1 MRVGVA
7 MHVGFNFSF
16 ANFITLTAKLRLK
29 FCSGHGIHP
38 PCKGKFYAR
47 VPARVNGR
55 PYSRRK
61 AGRAGENNMVQ
72 DSTIAQASSED
83 DERAKVRRAQKVLE
97 RSSTSVGQVCLI
109 ILTLLAVL
117 YTLFFAAAII
127 LPFVLAMVLALVL
140 GPAMRLL
147 TRRLRIPQMIAAL
160 LLIVALFSV
169 VGAMGYALAV
179 PASGWIAKAPQS
191 LPALVDKLR
200 FLEKPI
206 RLMQHGVQQLQNLMS
221 QSDDQPAAQNAPP
234 PGQAAPQSSDV
245 GGSIVN
251 IGSSVLQGG
260 RAFLG
265 EGFTLMLLLFFFLG
279 SSDSLLR
286 RFVEILPHFDEKRRA
301 VSIVTEI
308 EDNISRYLLT
318 ITLMN
323 ALVGLFA
330 GLAVWLLG
338 MPDPLLFGTLAFLL
352 NYIPIIGP
360 VTGMVIFFFV
370 GVFTFASIWQAL
382 LPAAVYLGIHV
393 LEGETIT
400 PMLLA
405 RRFTLNPVMVISSLM
420 FWDWL
425 WGIPGALLS
434 MPLLAVTKIVCDHI
448 EWLMPLGHLLGG
460 TSAKSKAD

>member
-1 MRVGVA
+1 
-7 MHVGFNFSF
+7 
-16 ANFITLTAKLRLK
+16 
-29 FCSGHGIHP
+29 
-38 PCKGKFYAR
+38 
-47 VPARVNGR
+47 
-55 PYSRRK
+55 
-61 AGRAGENNMVQ
+61 
-72 DSTIAQASSED
+72 
-83 DERAKVRRAQKVLE
+83 
-97 RSSTSVGQVCLI
+97 
-109 ILTLLAVL
+109 
-117 YTLFFAAAII
+117 
-127 LPFVLAMVLALVL
+127 
-140 GPAMRLL
+140 
-147 TRRLRIPQMIAAL
+147 
-160 LLIVALFSV
+160 
-169 VGAMGYALAV
+169 
-179 PASGWIAKAPQS
+179 
-191 LPALVDKLR
+191 
-200 FLEKPI
+200 
-206 RLMQHGVQQLQNLMS
+206 
-221 QSDDQPAAQNAPP
+221 
-234 PGQAAPQSSDV
+234 
-245 GGSIVN
+245 
-251 IGSSVLQGG
+251 
-260 RAFLG
+260 
-265 EGFTLMLLLFFFLG
+265 
-279 SSDSLLR
+279 
-286 RFVEILPHFDEKRRA
+286 
-301 VSIVTEI
+301 VTEI
-308 EDNISRYLLT
+308 ENNISRYLLT

-382 LPAAVYLGIHV
+382 LPAAIYLGIHV

>member
-1 MRVGVA
+1 
-7 MHVGFNFSF
+7 
-16 ANFITLTAKLRLK
+16 
-29 FCSGHGIHP
+29 
-38 PCKGKFYAR
+38 
-47 VPARVNGR
+47 
-55 PYSRRK
+55 
-61 AGRAGENNMVQ
+61 MVQ
-72 DSTIAQASSED
+72 DLTIAQASSEEE
-83 DERAKVRRAQKVLE
+83 ERTKVRRAQKVLE
-97 RSSTSVGQVCLI
+97 RSSTSIGQVCLI
-109 ILTLLAVL
+109 TLTVLAVL

-127 LPFVLAMVLALVL
+127 LPFVLALVLALVL

-147 TRRLRIPQMIAAL
+147 NRRLRIPRMIAAL

-169 VGAMGYALAV
+169 VGAMGYALSV

-206 RLMQHGVQQLQNLMS
+206 RLVQHGVQQLQNLMS
-221 QSDDQPAAQNAPP
+221 QSGDQPVTENAPP
-234 PGQAAPQSSDV
+234 PGPAAPQSSGV
-245 GGSIVN
+245 GGSLMG

-265 EGFTLMLLLFFFLG
+265 EGFTLMLLLFFFLA
-279 SSDSLLR
+279 SSDTLLR

-382 LPAAVYLGIHV
+382 LPAAIYLGIHV

-460 TSAKSKAD
+460 TSARSKAD

>member
-1 MRVGVA
+1 
-7 MHVGFNFSF
+7 
-16 ANFITLTAKLRLK
+16 
-29 FCSGHGIHP
+29 
-38 PCKGKFYAR
+38 
-47 VPARVNGR
+47 
-55 PYSRRK
+55 
-61 AGRAGENNMVQ
+61 MVQ
-72 DSTIAQASSED
+72 DSTIAQASSEEE
-83 DERAKVRRAQKVLE
+83 ERTKVRRAQKVLE
-97 RSSTSVGQVCLI
+97 RSSTSIGQVCLI
-109 ILTLLAVL
+109 TLTVLAVL

-127 LPFVLAMVLALVL
+127 LPFVLALVLALVL

-147 TRRLRIPQMIAAL
+147 NRRLRIPRMIAAL

-169 VGAMGYALAV
+169 VGAMGYALSV

-206 RLMQHGVQQLQNLMS
+206 RLVQHGVQQLQNLMS
-221 QSDDQPAAQNAPP
+221 QSGDQPATENAPP
-234 PGQAAPQSSDV
+234 PGPAAPQSSGV
-245 GGSIVN
+245 GGSLMG

-265 EGFTLMLLLFFFLG
+265 EGFTLMLLLFFFLA
-279 SSDSLLR
+279 SSDTLLR

-382 LPAAVYLGIHV
+382 LPAAIYLGIHV

-460 TSAKSKAD
+460 TSARSKAD

>member
-1 MRVGVA
+1 
-7 MHVGFNFSF
+7 
-16 ANFITLTAKLRLK
+16 
-29 FCSGHGIHP
+29 
-38 PCKGKFYAR
+38 
-47 VPARVNGR
+47 
-55 PYSRRK
+55 
-61 AGRAGENNMVQ
+61 MVQ
-72 DSTIAQASSED
+72 GSTIAQASSED
-83 DERAKVRRAQKVLE
+83 EERAKVRRAQMVLE

-147 TRRLRIPQMIAAL
+147 NCRLRIPQMIAAL

-169 VGAMGYALAV
+169 VGAMGYALSV

-206 RLMQHGVQQLQNLMS
+206 HLMQHGVQQLQNLMS
-221 QSDDQPAAQNAPP
+221 QSGDQPSAQTAST
-234 PGQAAPQSSDV
+234 PGPTAPQSSEV
-245 GGSIVN
+245 GGSLMG

-308 EDNISRYLLT
+308 ENNISRYLLT

-382 LPAAVYLGIHV
+382 LPAAIYLGIHV

>member
-1 MRVGVA
+1 
-7 MHVGFNFSF
+7 
-16 ANFITLTAKLRLK
+16 
-29 FCSGHGIHP
+29 
-38 PCKGKFYAR
+38 
-47 VPARVNGR
+47 
-55 PYSRRK
+55 
-61 AGRAGENNMVQ
+61 MVQ
-72 DSTIAQASSED
+72 DSTIAQASSEEE
-83 DERAKVRRAQKVLE
+83 ERTKVRRAQRVLE
-97 RSSTSVGQVCLI
+97 RSSTSIGQVCLI
-109 ILTLLAVL
+109 TLTVLAVL

-127 LPFVLAMVLALVL
+127 LPFVLALVLALVL

-147 TRRLRIPQMIAAL
+147 NRRLRIPRMIAAL

-169 VGAMGYALAV
+169 VGAMGYALSV

-200 FLEKPI
+200 FLERPI
-206 RLMQHGVQQLQNLMS
+206 QLMQHGVQQLQNLMS
-221 QSDDQPAAQNAPP
+221 QSGDQPDAQNAPR
-234 PGQAAPQSSDV
+234 PGPAAPQSSNV
-245 GGSIVN
+245 GGSLMG

-265 EGFTLMLLLFFFLG
+265 EGFTLMLLLFFFLA
-279 SSDSLLR
+279 SSDALLR
-286 RFVEILPHFDEKRRA
+286 RFIEILPHLDEKRRA

-308 EDNISRYLLT
+308 ENNISRYLLT

-370 GVFTFASIWQAL
+370 GVFTFPSIWQAFI
-382 LPAAVYLGIHV
+382 PAGIYLGIHV

-405 RRFTLNPVMVISSLM
+405 SRFTLNPVMVISSLM

-460 TSAKSKAD
+460 TSARSKAD

>member
-1 MRVGVA
+1 
-7 MHVGFNFSF
+7 
-16 ANFITLTAKLRLK
+16 
-29 FCSGHGIHP
+29 
-38 PCKGKFYAR
+38 
-47 VPARVNGR
+47 
-55 PYSRRK
+55 
-61 AGRAGENNMVQ
+61 
-72 DSTIAQASSED
+72 
-83 DERAKVRRAQKVLE
+83 
-97 RSSTSVGQVCLI
+97 
-109 ILTLLAVL
+109 
-117 YTLFFAAAII
+117 
-127 LPFVLAMVLALVL
+127 
-140 GPAMRLL
+140 
-147 TRRLRIPQMIAAL
+147 MIAAL

-169 VGAMGYALAV
+169 VGAMGYALSV

-200 FLEKPI
+200 FLERPI
-206 RLMQHGVQQLQNLMS
+206 QLMQHGVQQLQNLMS
-221 QSDDQPAAQNAPP
+221 QSGDQPDAQNAPR
-234 PGQAAPQSSDV
+234 PGPAAPQSSNV
-245 GGSIVN
+245 GGSLMG

-265 EGFTLMLLLFFFLG
+265 EGFTLMLLLFFFLA
-279 SSDSLLR
+279 SSDTLLR
-286 RFVEILPHFDEKRRA
+286 RFIEILPHLDEKRRA

-308 EDNISRYLLT
+308 ENNISSYLLT

-323 ALVGLFA
+323 ALVGMFA

-370 GVFTFASIWQAL
+370 GVFTFPSIWQAFI
-382 LPAAVYLGIHV
+382 PAGIYLGIHV

-405 RRFTLNPVMVISSLM
+405 SRFTLNPVMVISSLM

-460 TSAKSKAD
+460 SSAKSKAD

>member
-1 MRVGVA
+1 MA
-7 MHVGFNFSF
+7 FM
-16 ANFITLTAKLRLK
+16 
-29 FCSGHGIHP
+29 P
-38 PCKGKFYAR
+38 PVREFYAW
-47 VPARVNGR
+47 VPARVNGT
-55 PYSRRK
+55 PQSSEIGRRT
-61 AGRAGENNMVQ
+61 GENSMVQ
-72 DSTIAQASSED
+72 DSTIAQASSEEE
-83 DERAKVRRAQKVLE
+83 ERIKVRRAQKVLE
-97 RSSTSVGQVCLI
+97 RSSTSIGQVCLI
-109 ILTLLAVL
+109 ILTMLAVL

-127 LPFVLAMVLALVL
+127 LPFVLALVLALVL

-147 TRRLRIPQMIAAL
+147 NRRLRIPRMIAAL

-169 VGAMGYALAV
+169 VGAMGYALSV

-200 FLEKPI
+200 FLERPI
-206 RLMQHGVQQLQNLMS
+206 QLMQHGVQQLQNLMS
-221 QSDDQPAAQNAPP
+221 QSGDQPDAQNAPR
-234 PGQAAPQSSDV
+234 PGPAAPQSSNV
-245 GGSIVN
+245 GGSLMG

-265 EGFTLMLLLFFFLG
+265 EGFTLMLLLFFFLA

-370 GVFTFASIWQAL
+370 GVFTFPSIWQAFI
-382 LPAAVYLGIHV
+382 PAGIYLGIHV

-405 RRFTLNPVMVISSLM
+405 SRFTLNPVMVISSLM

-460 TSAKSKAD
+460 SSAKSKAD